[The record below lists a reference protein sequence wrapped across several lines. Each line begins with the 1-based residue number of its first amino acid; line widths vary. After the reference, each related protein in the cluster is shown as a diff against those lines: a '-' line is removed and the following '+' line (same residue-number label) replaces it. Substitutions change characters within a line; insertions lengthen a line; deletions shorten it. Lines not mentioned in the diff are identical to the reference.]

1 MIELDWTTFALQILN
16 FLVLLWL
23 LQRFLYKPV
32 FAVIERRKADL
43 DRVRAESERLRSE
56 GQALRDRYEH
66 RLAEWEQEK
75 SEARARLADELDTER
90 ARLLAELNAEL
101 AAEREKARVL
111 DERRQQEQRR
121 RLEEFALAQGTRFV
135 ARLLERLSG
144 PDLEARLVALACA
157 DLRDLPDARREAI
170 RSACSHGETAAV
182 ASSAFPLPPAER
194 DAVAQALQSVVGHP
208 IAWEWKEDPSLLAGL
223 RITMGPW
230 VLGANLR
237 DELKCFAE
245 ADYGEH
251 HAVTG

>member
-1 MIELDWTTFALQILN
+1 MELDWSTFALQILN
-16 FLVLLWL
+16 FVVLLWL

-75 SEARARLADELDTER
+75 TEARARLAEEIEAER
-90 ARLLAELNAEL
+90 TGLLAELDVAL

-121 RLEEFALAQGTRFV
+121 RIEELALAQGSRFV
-135 ARLLERLSG
+135 ACLLERLAG
-144 PDLEARLVALACA
+144 ADLEARLVALALE
-157 DLRDLPDARREAI
+157 DLRDLPEAQREEI
-170 RSACSHGETAAV
+170 RSACSHGESSMIV
-182 ASSAFPLPPAER
+182 ASAFPLPPAER
-194 DAVAQALQSVVGHP
+194 AAVATAIQSVVGRP
-208 IAWEWKEDPSLLAGL
+208 IACEWKEDPSLLAGL
-223 RITMGPW
+223 RIAMGPW

-245 ADYGEH
+245 ADYGEQH
-251 HAVTG
+251 IVA